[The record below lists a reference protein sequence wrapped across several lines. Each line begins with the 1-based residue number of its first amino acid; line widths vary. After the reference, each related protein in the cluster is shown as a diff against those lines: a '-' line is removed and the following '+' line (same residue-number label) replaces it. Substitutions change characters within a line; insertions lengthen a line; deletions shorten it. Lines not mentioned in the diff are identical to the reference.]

1 MNETYL
7 MKLRSLLIL
16 MVVSISPLWISA
28 QSLRGTVKDERGEP
42 IIGATVKVD
51 GTTEGIITDL
61 NGVFVL
67 DHLAKPSITV
77 SYIGFLPQTVTVS
90 GKSNVVITLVEDAHS
105 LNEVVVVGF
114 GTMKRSDLTGS
125 VASANIKDFEKEPN
139 VNIIQSL
146 QGTVPG
152 LNIGQVATAG
162 ATPDISI

>member
-1 MNETYL
+1 

-77 SYIGFLPQTVTVS
+77 SYIGFCPR
-90 GKSNVVITLVEDAHS
+90 
-105 LNEVVVVGF
+105 
-114 GTMKRSDLTGS
+114 RSRYR
-125 VASANIKDFEKEPN
+125 ASQMWLSPW
-139 VNIIQSL
+139 SRMP
-146 QGTVPG
+146 TR
-152 LNIGQVATAG
+152 
-162 ATPDISI
+162 